1 MAITR
6 PVRPSLIVAGIAVA
20 VTPRRKYDD
29 AKKAYT
35 DEIVGYEVL
44 VSQESG
50 AQLSVRF
57 RDDDP
62 LPAVLHPVAVLV
74 DVNESREYGASL
86 MFQRVVV
93 PDDLDKINSS
103 LSVSASKG

>member
-20 VTPRRKYDD
+20 VTPRRKFNE
-29 AKKAYT
+29 ATRVYT
-35 DEIVGYEVL
+35 DEVVGYEVL

-57 RDDDP
+57 KTDDP
-62 LPAVLHPVAVLV
+62 IPSVLLPLAVLV
-74 DVNESREYGASL
+74 DVNDSREYGASL
-86 MFQRVVV
+86 MFQRNVTA
-93 PDDLDKINSS
+93 DDLDKINSS
-103 LSVSASKG
+103 LSVAAK

>member
-6 PVRPSLIVAGIAVA
+6 PVRPSLIVAGIPVA
-20 VTPRRKYDD
+20 ITPRRKYDD
-29 AKKAYT
+29 AQKRYT
-35 DEIVGYEVL
+35 DEVVGYEVL

-50 AQLSVRF
+50 AQLSVRYKVE
-57 RDDDP
+57 DP
-62 LPAVLHPVAVLV
+62 TPAVLVPVAVYV

-86 MFQRVVV
+86 AFQRNVT

-103 LSVSASKG
+103 LSVAAK

>member
-6 PVRPSLIVAGIAVA
+6 PVRPSLIVAGVVVA
-20 VTPRRKYDD
+20 TTPRRRYDD
-29 AKKAYT
+29 SAKRYT
-35 DEIVGYEVL
+35 DEVVGHEVL

-50 AQLSVRF
+50 AQLSVRYGDGD
-57 RDDDP
+57 RV
-62 LPAVLHPVAVLV
+62 PAVFDGLAVLV

-86 MFQRVVV
+86 RFQRDVT

-103 LSVSASKG
+103 IAAPAGK